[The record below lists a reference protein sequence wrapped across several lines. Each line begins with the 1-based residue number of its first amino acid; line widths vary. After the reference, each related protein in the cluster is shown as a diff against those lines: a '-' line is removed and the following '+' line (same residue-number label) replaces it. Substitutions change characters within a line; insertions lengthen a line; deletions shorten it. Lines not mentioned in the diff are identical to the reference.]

1 MQTRSKFEIFK
12 PKLFIACI
20 HSEPEKA
27 IVVQTLSHW
36 KKAMEKEYQA
46 LMKNNTLDLVPY
58 IDALRGTMQ
67 IGISN

>member
-20 HSEPEKA
+20 HSEPENA
-27 IVVQTLSHW
+27 IVAQTLSHW